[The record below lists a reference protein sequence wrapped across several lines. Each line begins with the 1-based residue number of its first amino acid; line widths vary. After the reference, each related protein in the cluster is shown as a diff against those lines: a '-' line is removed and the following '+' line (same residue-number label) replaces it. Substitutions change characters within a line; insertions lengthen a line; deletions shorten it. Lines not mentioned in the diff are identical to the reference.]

1 MKNDIASKV
10 YLSDPRRIADLIN
23 GSFFQGRKVIQW
35 QDIEETNGQLL
46 LVEGEDDREYGI
58 RHHDIICKA
67 VYGMN
72 FVIVGLENQND
83 IHYAMVVRYMEYIV
97 KEYASQVRRLRAQ
110 HRQNRDLT
118 GAEYL
123 SGISRYDRLHPVIIL
138 VVYYGEKKWDAAK
151 ELKDMLDWSGIPR
164 EWKYFAMDCR
174 MNLLEVNEIQK
185 LDCFETDIKLV
196 FGFLQRR
203 SDGGAVKRFVEDNR
217 QGFSHLAEEAYDMIS
232 SLSRTR
238 ELESVKSACRTREGA
253 MNMCKA
259 IEDLIIEGKLEGKLE
274 GKEEGRK
281 EILRILHRQIE
292 KGCSIQEIEAFLNRE
307 LEKMRK

>member
-1 MKNDIASKV
+1 
-10 YLSDPRRIADLIN
+10 
-23 GSFFQGRKVIQW
+23 
-35 QDIEETNGQLL
+35 
-46 LVEGEDDREYGI
+46 
-58 RHHDIICKA
+58 
-67 VYGMN
+67 
-72 FVIVGLENQND
+72 
-83 IHYAMVVRYMEYIV
+83 
-97 KEYASQVRRLRAQ
+97 
-110 HRQNRDLT
+110 
-118 GAEYL
+118 
-123 SGISRYDRLHPVIIL
+123 
-138 VVYYGEKKWDAAK
+138 
-151 ELKDMLDWSGIPR
+151 MLDWSGIPR

-259 IEDLIIEGKLEGKLE
+259 IEDLIVEGKLEGK
-274 GKEEGRK
+274 KEGRK

-292 KGCSIQEIEAFLNRE
+292 RGCSIQEIEAFLNRE
-307 LEKMRK
+307 LEKTRK